1 MEGIIIN
8 KLTIEL
14 YQEAANNI
22 GSENAE
28 IIVNPALIG
37 LYNKDKKDYYYTFKS
52 EEGFSFNDVKEINEL
67 FEKIEKI
74 IESCK

>member
-14 YQEAANNI
+14 YQDAVDNI
-22 GSENAE
+22 GAENAE

-52 EEGFSFNDVKEINEL
+52 EDGFSFNDVKEINEL

-74 IESCK
+74 VETCK

>member
-14 YQEAANNI
+14 YQDADNAI
-22 GSENAE
+22 GGENAE
-28 IIVNPALIG
+28 IIVNPALLG

-52 EEGFSFNDVKEINEL
+52 DEGFSFNNTKEINEL
-67 FEKIEKI
+67 FERIEKI
-74 IESCK
+74 VESCK